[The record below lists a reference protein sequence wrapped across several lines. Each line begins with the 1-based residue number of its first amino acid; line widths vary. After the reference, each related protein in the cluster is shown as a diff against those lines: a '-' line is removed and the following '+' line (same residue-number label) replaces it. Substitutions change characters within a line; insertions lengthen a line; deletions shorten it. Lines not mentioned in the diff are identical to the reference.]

1 MECVQIIVK
10 IKLYDIIDVLQQKGH
25 ELGNL
30 ISLRGDYAIFAGDS
44 TFSWKW
50 LAANL
55 PYTNE
60 WYDADCIEFYQ
71 DNVVIVA
78 ALWQHDGGQALTK
91 WYLSNGCSDDFI
103 EDLKVNEIL
112 ADVQKQTEV
121 TNFNFDSQSWLNNR
135 AQAKPKPIVKKIRN
149 K

>member
-1 MECVQIIVK
+1 VECLQIIVK

-25 ELGNL
+25 ELDNL

-50 LAANL
+50 LALNL

-60 WYDADCIEFYQ
+60 WCDADCIEFHQ

-78 ALWQHDGGQALTK
+78 ALWQHEGSQALTQ

-103 EDLKVNEIL
+103 KDTKVNEIL

-121 TNFNFDSQSWLNNR
+121 TNFCFDRQKWLNAR
-135 AQAKPKPIVKKIRN
+135 AQAKSEPVAKK
-149 K
+149 